1 MGLHQT
7 RDLHDER
14 NRMKKPTEKEKSFD
28 IYSSNRKLIYRIDFK
43 NLKKLNIKRANNS
56 INEQLN

>member
-14 NRMKKPTEKEKSFD
+14 NRMKKPTER
-28 IYSSNRKLIYRIDFK
+28 RKALT
-43 NLKKLNIKRANNS
+43 S
-56 INEQLN
+56 IHLTGN